1 MGAAAQVLLVG
12 SLLLATCLPAEAGRV
27 DAADYQAF
35 WLWAGVRPQ
44 PVLAQA
50 HTLYVLQGQI
60 DGPRR
65 AGDPRARMQAQNPAM
80 PRLSKDIEVW
90 LVYRAHTLD
99 WNEAV
104 HALLLKQ
111 LQRWQRAGNR
121 VAGIQID
128 FDAQTLRLDRYAAF
142 LEDLRQR
149 LPRQYRLGITGLL
162 DWAGNADTAALNR
175 LSGVIDEVVMQTYQ
189 GRHSITDHARYL
201 PSIAR
206 LQLPF
211 RIGLIQNGQWQA
223 PDYLESSPWFRGYV
237 VFLLN
242 PSETDSPLN
251 DRQRRP

>member
-1 MGAAAQVLLVG
+1 MGTTTQVLLVG
-12 SLLLATCLPAEAGRV
+12 LLLLSSCLPAEAGRV

-44 PVLAQA
+44 SVLAQA
-50 HTLYVLQGQI
+50 RTLYVLQGQI

-65 AGDPRARMQAQNPAM
+65 AGDPPARMQAQNSAM
-80 PRLSKDIEVW
+80 PKLSKNVELW

-99 WNEAV
+99 WSADV
-104 HALLLKQ
+104 HALLLEQ

-128 FDAQTLRLDRYAAF
+128 FDAQTLHLDRYAAF
-142 LEDLRQR
+142 LEDVRQR
-149 LPRQYRLGITGLL
+149 LPKHYRLSITGLL
-162 DWAGNADTAALNR
+162 DWAGNADPAALNR

-201 PSIAR
+201 PSLAR
-206 LQLPF
+206 LQVPF
-211 RIGLIQNGQWQA
+211 RIGVIQNGQWQA
-223 PDYLESSPWFRGYV
+223 PDYLQSSPWFRGYV

-242 PSETDSPLN
+242 PSESESTLT

>member
-1 MGAAAQVLLVG
+1 MGAATQVLLVG
-12 SLLLATCLPAEAGRV
+12 LLLLAVGLPAQAARV

-35 WLWAGVRPQ
+35 WLWAGVTPQ

-50 HTLYVLQGQI
+50 DTLYVLQGQI

-65 AGDPRARMQAQNPAM
+65 AGDPPARMQAQNPAT
-80 PRLSKDIEVW
+80 PRLSKNVELWV
-90 LVYRAHTLD
+90 VYRAHTLD
-99 WNEAV
+99 WDEEV
-104 HALLLKQ
+104 FALLLSQ

-121 VAGIQID
+121 VTGVQID

-149 LPRQYRLGITGLL
+149 LPQQYRLSITGLL
-162 DWAGNADTAALNR
+162 DWAGNADPAALNR
-175 LSGVIDEVVMQTYQ
+175 LAGVVDEVVMQTYQ
-189 GRHSITDHARYL
+189 GHHSIPGYSRYL

-211 RIGLIQNGQWQA
+211 RIGLIQNGEWQA
-223 PDYLESSPWFRGYV
+223 PDYLQSSPWFRGYV

-242 PSETDSPLN
+242 PSEAATTTPAN
-251 DRQRRP
+251 TP